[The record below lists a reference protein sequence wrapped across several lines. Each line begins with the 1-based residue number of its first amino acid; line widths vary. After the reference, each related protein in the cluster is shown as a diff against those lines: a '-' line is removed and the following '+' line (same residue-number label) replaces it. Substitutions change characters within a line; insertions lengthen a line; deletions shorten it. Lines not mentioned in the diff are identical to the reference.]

1 MGVPAV
7 NAFRATYSDIK
18 LVKTRKV
25 VQFVFEVPVE
35 AADNAMRLLG
45 GMPRPDQEQWVGIA
59 PITEDAA
66 TRAPTPAEKPK
77 RRMAD
82 LSRAQ
87 QAGILCNDDCF
98 VNFLMHHYEM
108 KVLASRSL
116 TESAADFVRAFCKV
130 TSRAQLDSEPDRGEM
145 WDHLRTEY
153 DAWTGKIG
161 WPEPARAGE

>member
-1 MGVPAV
+1 MT
-7 NAFRATYSDIK
+7 AFKATYSDIK

-59 PITEDAA
+59 PITEEAA
-66 TRAPTPAEKPK
+66 TRAPTPADKPK

-87 QAGILCNDDCF
+87 QAGILCSEPQF
-98 VNFLMHHYEM
+98 TNFLARYHEM
-108 KVLASRSL
+108 KVRPEQTIA
-116 TESAADFVRAFCKV
+116 EAAAEFVRSYCKV
-130 TSRAQLDSEPDRGEM
+130 TSRAFLDSEPDRGEV
-145 WDHLRTEY
+145 WDQLRTEF

-161 WPEPARAGE
+161 WPDEQASAE